1 MNILSIPIKKKI
13 QNFLVRF
20 NEFFTQNLSNLN
32 IKNFKILSE
41 NLFFDKRFVY
51 TIIIVIIS
59 IFAHLSTPA
68 FYKNEWVIK
77 KIKKQ
82 LEREF
87 EITFQLPEDIEY
99 SMFPRPSFIFQ
110 NFSVINDEREFG
122 KIEEMKIGLSFNKFL
137 NKEKI
142 NLQDI
147 HIKGSQFQILNKDIN
162 SLINFFDKEINN
174 KKLSITDS
182 KIFIKDDNDEA
193 YSILSLDKS
202 TSYFDN
208 DEVKNILVAKGEIF
222 NNPLNLN
229 LSNNYLSKNLKLNLG
244 LNKIGKKLKINLNYL
259 GKPNKASIEKAC
271 PSSQSC

>member
-41 NLFFDKRFVY
+41 NLFFEKRFVY

-110 NFSVINDEREFG
+110 NFTNDEREFG
-122 KIEEMKIGLSFNKFL
+122 KIEEMKIGLSFN
-137 NKEKI
+137 
-142 NLQDI
+142 
-147 HIKGSQFQILNKDIN
+147 N
-162 SLINFFDKEINN
+162 SST
-174 KKLSITDS
+174 KKR
-182 KIFIKDDNDEA
+182 
-193 YSILSLDKS
+193 
-202 TSYFDN
+202 
-208 DEVKNILVAKGEIF
+208 
-222 NNPLNLN
+222 
-229 LSNNYLSKNLKLNLG
+229 
-244 LNKIGKKLKINLNYL
+244 
-259 GKPNKASIEKAC
+259 
-271 PSSQSC
+271 